1 MSIIDDIRA
10 VVELQ
15 PKATVGYIIACAPTA
30 YADRPDPE
38 YRLLFVKYRLPP
50 YEHELTGGGIECAT
64 VFSTYQEASEAALCW
79 HHTCENPSRIIRVK
93 TSAPIAITADYPV
106 TLIDAL
112 AEL

>member
-10 VVELQ
+10 VVDLQ

-64 VFSTYQEASEAALCW
+64 VFSTYQEASEAALGW